1 MRGLLST
8 IRGVMGRT
16 VGDQQVQLLPTDSNT
31 PLRVELPYHD
41 DPEQAPG
48 ERQQYI
54 DPRNGRLRPLV
65 VQSLQPCTELGQQAF
80 GTWETVKAKTNASF
94 ALRAYPWVMAGVKR
108 HNNAAT
114 TALTCFVAVLKAV
127 ILSPLF
133 MLLNLARVEDPEP
146 TKPGTHRS
154 QGIKLDIPTQYPEF
168 KGECH
173 EYPKH
178 ACSTLDAV
186 PAPTCQ
192 LDTRA
197 LNSNLNST
205 SSAEQKRLYRPR
217 KLFLKV
223 GKSWEIVDDDG
234 VHADKP
240 YLFISYAAN
249 QFEREADATGRVT
262 LSAAASLSLQ
272 QRAEAIVEDQNLD
285 AYWMDLLRSPHQPE
299 ATDDVHRFSDVV
311 RGSAAVHVLL
321 PEYKEVRNSLAR
333 FGKRLWCLPECLLAP
348 GHAIHVHGGGGA
360 ETIPIMSLP
369 ARAWTAPY
377 TDDSGVVVQGKG
389 RKEEFRLLA
398 EHFSGLLTLTRLE
411 LFSVALGAMRS
422 LEFYPFQEGDMAYA
436 LMGLL
441 TKRPSMDSSDSE
453 QQALARL
460 CLEND
465 SDRIIERMVCM
476 LPLRAVGERGWLGV
490 EDGLGASLWN
500 VEPMCQV
507 AGICNDEAVI
517 IDGCH
522 AASIEWGKIPRMRFK
537 SRKSTVQSQ
546 VLGALSLK
554 LVLMFFFITL
564 ILTALIVETV
574 TIVTGDRPR
583 ELRILLSYVW
593 RWAYVMPSAFLAI
606 GFITPFCM
614 PFLFGG
620 EVEEIQ
626 PWLVGFQGS
635 MPIERLES
643 LVFGDNTGRL
653 SYTAS
658 SGLLCSRD
666 ALTRKGIAPT
676 LDMDAIPTGH
686 QIFTLLDTGS
696 LTVTI
701 FSAPRPPT
709 VALICGSEGGML
721 RAVLCSYNPL
731 TNALRKE
738 NVLRRERG
746 TLRRSTLCAWI
757 KVEL

>member
-1 MRGLLST
+1 MSGLLST
-8 IRGVMGRT
+8 IRRVMGRAAD
-16 VGDQQVQLLPTDSNT
+16 DQQVQLLPTDSNT
-31 PLRVELPYHD
+31 PSSVQLPYYD
-41 DPEQAPG
+41 DPEQAPS

-54 DPRNGRLRPLV
+54 DPRNGQLHPLV
-65 VQSLQPCTELGQQAF
+65 VESLQPCTKLGQQTF
-80 GTWETVKAKTNASF
+80 GTWETVKAKSNASY
-94 ALRAYPWVMAGVKR
+94 ALRAYPWVLAGVKGQKSV
-108 HNNAAT
+108 
-114 TALTCFVAVLKAV
+114 ALIALACLVAVLKAA

-133 MLLNLARVEDPEP
+133 MFLTLLSIEDPEIMMDGRP
-146 TKPGTHRS
+146 KE
-154 QGIKLDIPTQYPEF
+154 KIPTQYPEF

-186 PAPTCQ
+186 PGTTRRANTPAP
-192 LDTRA
+192 
-197 LNSNLNST
+197 NSSPDGASST
-205 SSAEQKRLYRPR
+205 EQKRLYRPR

-223 GKSWEIVDDDG
+223 GKSWEIVNDDG
-234 VHADKP
+234 AHADKP

-249 QFEREADATGRVT
+249 QFEREADATGRLT
-262 LSAAASLSLQ
+262 LTHAASLYLQ
-272 QRAEAIVEDQNLD
+272 QRAEAIVVEHKLE
-285 AYWMDLLRSPHQPE
+285 AYWMDHLRSPHQPE

-377 TDDSGVVVQGKG
+377 TDDSGAVVKGKG

-411 LFSVALGAMRS
+411 LFSVALGAMRA

-476 LPLRAVGERGWLGV
+476 LPLRAVGETGWLGV

-537 SRKSTVQSQ
+537 SRKSDAQST
-546 VLGALSLK
+546 VLGILGLKTIFIVFFISLFLTAVIMEITAIFVGSTPWEIK
-554 LVLMFFFITL
+554 LVLFYLWKSVYITL
-564 ILTALIVETV
+564 LAI
-574 TIVTGDRPR
+574 
-583 ELRILLSYVW
+583 
-593 RWAYVMPSAFLAI
+593 LAI
-606 GFITPFCM
+606 GFITPFCL
-614 PFLFGG
+614 PFTFGG

-626 PWLVGFQGS
+626 PWLVGFQG
-635 MPIERLES
+635 MIPIERLES
-643 LVFGDNTGRL
+643 LVFGNYAGRL
-653 SYTAS
+653 NYTAS

-666 ALTRKGIAPT
+666 TLTRKGVAPT
-676 LDMDAIPTGH
+676 LDMDAIPKGH

-709 VALICGSEGGML
+709 VALVCGSEGGML

-738 NVLRRERG
+738 NVLRKERG
-746 TLRRSTLCAWI
+746 MLGRSTLCAWT
-757 KVEL
+757 KLEL

>member
-1 MRGLLST
+1 MRSLLST

-16 VGDQQVQLLPTDSNT
+16 GSDQQVPLLPTDSNT
-31 PLRVELPYHD
+31 PLSIPLPYHD
-41 DPEQAPG
+41 DPEQVPG

-54 DPRNGRLRPLV
+54 DPKTGRQRPLV
-65 VQSLQPCTELGQQAF
+65 VQSLQPCTEHGQQAN
-80 GTWETVKAKTNASF
+80 GTWETVKAKSKASYALRGYLWVLAGFNGQTNAASM
-94 ALRAYPWVMAGVKR
+94 ALA
-108 HNNAAT
+108 
-114 TALTCFVAVLKAV
+114 CFVAVLKAV
-127 ILSPLF
+127 IMAPLF
-133 MLLNLARVEDPEP
+133 AILNLAVVEDPLLRRRGMYTAEM
-146 TKPGTHRS
+146 KS
-154 QGIKLDIPTQYPEF
+154 IPTHYPEF

-186 PAPTCQ
+186 PAPP
-192 LDTRA
+192 TRQANA
-197 LNSNLNST
+197 LASNSNPEGASGV
-205 SSAEQKRLYRPR
+205 EQKRLYRPR

-223 GKSWEIVDDDG
+223 GKSWEVVDDNG
-234 VHADKP
+234 AHADKP

-249 QFEREADATGRVT
+249 QYEREADATGRLT
-262 LSAAASLSLQ
+262 LAPAGSSSLQ
-272 QRAEAIVEDQNLD
+272 QRAEAIVEEQNLE
-285 AYWMDLLRSPHQPE
+285 AYWMDHLRSPHQPE

-321 PEYKEVRNSLAR
+321 PEDKELRNSLAR

-377 TDDSGVVVQGKG
+377 TDDSGAVIQGKG

-453 QQALARL
+453 QQALVKL

-476 LPLRAVGERGWLGV
+476 LPVRAAGESGWLGV
-490 EDGLGASLWN
+490 EDALGASLWN

-522 AASIEWGKIPRMRFK
+522 AASIEWGKIPRMRFRSTK
-537 SRKSTVQSQ
+537 SNAQSWGLGILGLKSVCLLLFLSFLATTVL
-546 VLGALSLK
+546 VEIICIIVGRPPELGFL
-554 LVLMFFFITL
+554 FFWMWRVVSVMPFAV
-564 ILTALIVETV
+564 LTA
-574 TIVTGDRPR
+574 
-583 ELRILLSYVW
+583 
-593 RWAYVMPSAFLAI
+593 
-606 GFITPFCM
+606 GFFTPFCL
-614 PFLFGG
+614 PFLFSG

-626 PWLVGFQGS
+626 PWLVGFQGII
-635 MPIERLES
+635 PIERLEC
-643 LVFGDNTGRL
+643 LVFGNYAGRL
-653 SYTAS
+653 NYTAS

-666 ALTRKGIAPT
+666 TLTRKGVAPT
-676 LDMDAIPTGH
+676 LDMDAVPTGH
-686 QIFTLLDTGS
+686 QIFTLLDTVS
-696 LTVTI
+696 RH
-701 FSAPRPPT
+701 FSPYPVRH
-709 VALICGSEGGML
+709 LLNSHF
-721 RAVLCSYNPL
+721 
-731 TNALRKE
+731 
-738 NVLRRERG
+738 RE
-746 TLRRSTLCAWI
+746 A
-757 KVEL
+757 